1 MKIVKTK
8 RVNIAVCWNGLR
20 NTTPKQFPTIAEMEK
35 TGTIL
40 ETFEEAIPEFVEMIK
55 EGETLNK
62 DIQTGKIKPE
72 EIAEK
77 KTEYG
82 KKSNMTEGKMG
93 DQEVSIEFENDEF
106 NTFFQQFERWG
117 KDWFAKLDAFLAFRK
132 DINNANKQPK
142 K

>member
-1 MKIVKTK
+1 MKIIKTK

-20 NTTPKQFPTIAEMEK
+20 NTAPKQFPTIAEMEK

-40 ETFEEAIPEFVEMIK
+40 ETFEEAIPEFVGMIK

-72 EIAEK
+72 EIAKE

-93 DQEVSIEFENDEF
+93 DQEVSVEFENDEF

-132 DINNANKQPK
+132 DINVANKQPK

>member
-1 MKIVKTK
+1 MKIIKTK

-20 NTTPKQFPTIAEMEK
+20 NTAPKQFPTIAEMEK

-40 ETFEEAIPEFVEMIK
+40 ETFEEAIPEFVGMIK

-72 EIAEK
+72 EIAKE

-132 DINNANKQPK
+132 DINVANKQPK

>member
-20 NTTPKQFPTIAEMEK
+20 NTAPKQFPTIAEMEK

-72 EIAEK
+72 EIAKE